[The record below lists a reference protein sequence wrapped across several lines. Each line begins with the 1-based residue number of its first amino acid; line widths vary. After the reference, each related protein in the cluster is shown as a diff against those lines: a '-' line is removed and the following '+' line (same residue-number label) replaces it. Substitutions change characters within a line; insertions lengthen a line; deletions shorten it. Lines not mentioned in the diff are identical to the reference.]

1 MKVEEKLLTIQQKL
15 KAPKNQYNKF
25 GNYNYRSC
33 EDILEGVK
41 PLLAETKC
49 ILTLSDQIINI
60 GDRFYVQALAKL
72 TDIESGE
79 SISNTAFAREEL
91 DKKGMDGS
99 QITGGSSSYA
109 RKYCLNGLFLI
120 DDTKDADTNEA
131 KEEQKAKE
139 EKTSALPDEKVS
151 ALLQKA
157 QGANIP
163 VEYICNKYK
172 VKSIYAMT
180 EKQWMNCVQNWD
192 KLVKAHSEGK

>member
-79 SISNTAFAREEL
+79 SISSTAFAREEL

-139 EKTSALPDEKVS
+139 EKTNALPADKVN
-151 ALLQKA
+151 ALKKKA
-157 QGANIP
+157 QGSNIP

-172 VKSIYAMT
+172 VKSIESMT
-180 EKQWMNCVQNWD
+180 EKQWINCVQNWD

>member
-139 EKTSALPDEKVS
+139 EKTNALPADKVN
-151 ALLQKA
+151 ALKKKA
-157 QGANIP
+157 QGSNIP

-172 VKSIYAMT
+172 VKSIESMT
-180 EKQWMNCVQNWD
+180 EKQWINCVQNWD